1 VLSRGLGEARTKEAS
16 ACHARVVGRIFNDHD
31 QDTSNRLRGG
41 RPPLR
46 RSEDCVMNRAA
57 FNMSSLVMS

>member
-31 QDTSNRLRGG
+31 QDT
-41 RPPLR
+41 R
-46 RSEDCVMNRAA
+46 R
-57 FNMSSLVMS
+57 